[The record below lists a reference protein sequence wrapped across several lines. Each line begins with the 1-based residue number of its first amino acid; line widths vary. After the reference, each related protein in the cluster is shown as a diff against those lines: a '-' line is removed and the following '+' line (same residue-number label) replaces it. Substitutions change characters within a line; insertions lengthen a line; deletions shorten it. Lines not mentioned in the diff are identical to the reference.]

1 MKRFLVPIVA
11 VALGAPFAA
20 AHDFWLVPVGAAIEA
35 RTGSRFPVSTNAV
48 APSRLAEAV
57 AVSAAGREALA
68 VVGIRDSALVLRA
81 DPAIGG
87 TFWVAVALHPR
98 RIDLTAEQFNDYLL
112 EDGLPQIHA
121 LRQARGELERPSVE
135 RYQKWAKALL
145 RRPGPGSAGL
155 QAVGHRFEIVPLA
168 DPGALEPG
176 DTLPVEV
183 RFEGRAMPQLTVNAG
198 WDGQADSTH
207 AVTTV
212 TDAAGRARV
221 VVTRAGLWYVR
232 TIHMRE
238 AHDRPFQWESF
249 WASLTLTVR

>member
-35 RTGSRFPVSTNAV
+35 RTGSRFPVSTNA
-48 APSRLAEAV
+48 
-57 AVSAAGREALA
+57 
-68 VVGIRDSALVLRA
+68 
-81 DPAIGG
+81 
-87 TFWVAVALHPR
+87 
-98 RIDLTAEQFNDYLL
+98 
-112 EDGLPQIHA
+112 
-121 LRQARGELERPSVE
+121 
-135 RYQKWAKALL
+135 
-145 RRPGPGSAGL
+145 
-155 QAVGHRFEIVPLA
+155 
-168 DPGALEPG
+168 
-176 DTLPVEV
+176 
-183 RFEGRAMPQLTVNAG
+183 G
-198 WDGQADSTH
+198 WGGQAASTH

-221 VVTRAGLWYVR
+221 AVTRAGLWYVR

>member
-1 MKRFLVPIVA
+1 MKRFLGPLVA
-11 VALGAPFAA
+11 VPLGARFAA
-20 AHDFWLVPVGAAIEA
+20 AHAFWLVPVGAAIEA

-121 LRQARGELERPSVE
+121 LRQARGELDPPSGGGH
-135 RYQKWAKALL
+135 RKGGQGGPPA
-145 RRPGPGSAGL
+145 PGPGAG
-155 QAVGHRFEIVPLA
+155 G
-168 DPGALEPG
+168 
-176 DTLPVEV
+176 
-183 RFEGRAMPQLTVNAG
+183 
-198 WDGQADSTH
+198 
-207 AVTTV
+207 
-212 TDAAGRARV
+212 
-221 VVTRAGLWYVR
+221 
-232 TIHMRE
+232 
-238 AHDRPFQWESF
+238 
-249 WASLTLTVR
+249 

>member
-1 MKRFLVPIVA
+1 MKRFLGPIVA

-87 TFWVAVALHPR
+87 AFWVAVGLDPR

-112 EDGLPQIHA
+112 EDGLAQIH
-121 LRQARGELERPSVE
+121 
-135 RYQKWAKALL
+135 
-145 RRPGPGSAGL
+145 PGSEE
-155 QAVGHRFEIVPLA
+155 HTSEIPSRLHLVCPLLLGKKNNTNYRKLA
-168 DPGALEPG
+168 P
-176 DTLPVEV
+176 
-183 RFEGRAMPQLTVNAG
+183 
-198 WDGQADSTH
+198 
-207 AVTTV
+207 
-212 TDAAGRARV
+212 
-221 VVTRAGLWYVR
+221 
-232 TIHMRE
+232 
-238 AHDRPFQWESF
+238 
-249 WASLTLTVR
+249 

>member
-1 MKRFLVPIVA
+1 
-11 VALGAPFAA
+11 
-20 AHDFWLVPVGAAIEA
+20 
-35 RTGSRFPVSTNAV
+35 VSTNAV

-183 RFEGRAMPQLTVNAG
+183 RFEGRAMPRLTVNAG

-249 WASLTLTVR
+249 WASLTFTVR

>member
-1 MKRFLVPIVA
+1 MRRFLVPIVA
-11 VALGAPFAA
+11 IALGAPFAA
-20 AHDFWLVPVGAAIEA
+20 AHDFWLVPVGADIEA
-35 RTGSRFPVSTNAV
+35 RTGSHFPLSTNAV
-48 APSRLAEAV
+48 TPARLAEAV
-57 AVSAAGREALA
+57 AVSGAGRKPLA

-98 RIDLTAEQFNDYLL
+98 RIDLTAQQFNEYLV

-183 RFEGRAMPQLTVNAG
+183 RLEGRAMPQLTVNAG

-207 AVTTV
+207 AVTAV

-221 VVTRAGLWYVR
+221 PVTRAGLWYVR
-232 TIHMRE
+232 TIHMRA
-238 AHDRPFQWESF
+238 AHDPPFQWESF
-249 WASLTLTVR
+249 WASLTFTVR